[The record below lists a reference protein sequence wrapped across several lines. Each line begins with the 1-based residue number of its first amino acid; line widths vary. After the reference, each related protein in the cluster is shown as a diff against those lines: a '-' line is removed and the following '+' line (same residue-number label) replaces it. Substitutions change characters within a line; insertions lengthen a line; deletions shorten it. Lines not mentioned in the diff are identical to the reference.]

1 MSLRSIV
8 LSAVIGLGLAVAAQ
22 AQSFPVT
29 IAHAYGD
36 TTIPA
41 KPQRIVTWGWGAQ
54 DAVIALGEIP
64 AGIPFFSYGA
74 DENGVLTW
82 TREAVADLGA
92 DFPTVLPQSNE
103 PPVEAIAAL
112 QPDLIL
118 AVYSGLT
125 EEEYVVLSGIAP
137 VVAFPEGPWATSW
150 QDVVTITGQAMGKSD
165 EAKALLADLEQ
176 FIADETAKYPQI
188 AGTSFAGIAE
198 YNGEVAVYAPL
209 DPRAKFLEDVGMV
222 VPSSVA
228 ERVEGNAFYFSLS
241 FENLDQIDSDILIS
255 YFDTPELDAAFFG
268 NSVVALAPQVAAGAV
283 AHVIGPELIN
293 SISPPTPLSLR
304 WGYPQYIKLI
314 ADAATAAAQ

>member
-1 MSLRSIV
+1 MFLRLLIV
-8 LSAVIGLGLAVAAQ
+8 PLIFAIASVSGASAQ
-22 AQSFPVT
+22 PFPIT
-29 IAHAYGD
+29 IEHAYGE

-54 DAVIALGEIP
+54 DAVIALGEVP

-74 DENGVLTW
+74 DEDGILTW
-82 TREAVADLGA
+82 TRQAVADLGP

-112 QPDLIL
+112 APDLIL

-125 EEEYVVLSGIAP
+125 QEEYEVLSGIAP

-150 QDVVTITGQAMGKSD
+150 QDVVTITGEAMGKSA
-165 EAKALLADLEQ
+165 EADKLVSDLEQ
-176 FIADETAKYPQI
+176 FIADETARYPQV

-198 YNGEVAVYAPL
+198 YNGAVAVYAPL

-222 VPSSVA
+222 VPPSVA
-228 ERVEGNAFYFSLS
+228 ERAENDAFYFSLS
-241 FENLDQIDSDILIS
+241 FENLDQIDSDILIA

-268 NSVVALAPQVAAGAV
+268 NPVVALAPQVAKGAV